1 MVMELCKEEIIY
13 KRLYEKIPKE
23 WENPVND
30 WTELVHRCHK
40 NGIKFIPK
48 KEPTKMG
55 TVLNEEDFFT
65 SSEEE
70 VKCIRNLR
78 YCPPFIHR
86 LEFIKVIYV
95 LSGQV
100 VVYLNDIKYEMQS
113 GNFCIVTPGI
123 KHTVFS
129 KQDEDSVINILM
141 RISSFSNAF
150 SGILMEQNIL
160 SDFFWRILYSK
171 HSNRMLLFRCPSDP
185 KLDRWVEKIFEE
197 SERESGASNLL
208 MKSYALI
215 FLGIV
220 MREHLNQL
228 QLLEELMDDVYV
240 LPAIIQ
246 YIKNNLKTVTMD
258 ELTTKF
264 GMNESELR
272 HYIVRESGYT
282 FNYLL
287 RDLRLRKAVY
297 LLRNTNMS
305 VEKIIEEVG
314 YYNITNFYRNFKKNF
329 GKTPQEYREK
339 EGILL

>member
-1 MVMELCKEEIIY
+1 MVMELSKEEILY
-13 KRLYEKIPKE
+13 KRLYEMMPEE
-23 WENPVND
+23 WEIPVND
-30 WTELVHRCHK
+30 WTEVVHKCHK
-40 NGIKFIPK
+40 KGIKFIPE

-55 TVLNEEDFFT
+55 NVLNEEDFFT

-70 VKCIRNLR
+70 VKCIRNSR

-100 VVYLNDIKYEMQS
+100 VVYLNDIQYEMNA

-160 SDFFWRILYSK
+160 SDFFWKILYTK
-171 HSNRMLLFRCPSDP
+171 HSNRMLLFRCPNDP
-185 KLDRWVEKIFEE
+185 KLDRWVENIFEE

-208 MKSYALI
+208 MKSYAMI

-220 MREHLNQL
+220 MREHLSEL

-246 YIKNNLKTVTMD
+246 YIKNNLKTVTME
-258 ELTTKF
+258 ELTRHF
-264 GMNESELR
+264 EMNESELR

-297 LLRNTNMS
+297 LLKNTNKS
-305 VEKIIEEVG
+305 VERIIEEVG
-314 YYNITNFYRNFKKNF
+314 YYNITNFYRSFKKQY
-329 GKTPQEYREK
+329 GKTPQGYRDK
-339 EGILL
+339 EGIFL